1 VSVGSWAGLGS
12 LKKPSKLPLLNKRTL
27 YALDLTT
34 PYSNQHQA
42 CGIPYLTG
50 RARTFRSRARARC
63 AAVSQTVRV
72 GENSPRLS
80 IPPQARKPCG
90 FPILLWQT
98 HSNYPSNHSSLPI
111 RLLIPSHS
119 RINNQNIFMSS
130 GRFFLEPIRSLFPPD
145 SAEYDDARTINRP

>member
-1 VSVGSWAGLGS
+1 MIM
-12 LKKPSKLPLLNKRTL
+12 LPHPNSLNKRTL
-27 YALDLTT
+27 FALDLTT

-42 CGIPYLTG
+42 CRIPYSTG
-50 RARTFRSRARARC
+50 RARAF
-63 AAVSQTVRV
+63 SQTVHV
-72 GENSPRLS
+72 GENSARLG
-80 IPPQARKPCG
+80 IPPQAQKPCR

-111 RLLIPSHS
+111 RLLIPSHP